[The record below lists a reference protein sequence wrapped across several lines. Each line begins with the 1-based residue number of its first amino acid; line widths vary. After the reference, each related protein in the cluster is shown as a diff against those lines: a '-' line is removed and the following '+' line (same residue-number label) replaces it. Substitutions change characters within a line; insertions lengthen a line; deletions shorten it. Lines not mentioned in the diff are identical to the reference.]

1 MSSLFVIL
9 KLLFLLSLLVHS
21 EGECISNYQEVKQ
34 SLLRRRCNVDALVSV
49 FYPISELR
57 PSTVDVFYYHV
68 PRSEDIGSNSSCRTW
83 QQVVEREGL
92 VATQMR
98 WLNSPTLLVADLHVL
113 EHMSFMRL
121 AVVNEGID
129 RVILDPFCEEI
140 TDSERIE
147 ILAILTSFVSERKR
161 RVRESGKKI
170 VHETCERFIKCISL
184 CSFAHLQQTHKRIK
198 TTSCIP
204 FTSATVRA
212 IL

>member
-1 MSSLFVIL
+1 M
-9 KLLFLLSLLVHS
+9 LLLLPLLVLS
-21 EGECISNYQEVKQ
+21 KGECISNYQEVKQ

-68 PRSEDIGSNSSCRTW
+68 PLSEDIGSNSSCRTW

-161 RVRESGKKI
+161 RVCESGKKN
-170 VHETCERFIKCISL
+170 C
-184 CSFAHLQQTHKRIK
+184 A
-198 TTSCIP
+198 
-204 FTSATVRA
+204 
-212 IL
+212 

>member
-1 MSSLFVIL
+1 MNLFAVGS
-9 KLLFLLSLLVHS
+9 FLLTLFAYNT
-21 EGECISNYQEVKQ
+21 EGVDECISNYQEVKQ

-121 AVVNEGID
+121 AVVDERID
-129 RVILDPFCEEI
+129 HVILDPFCDEI

-147 ILAILTSFVSERKR
+147 ILALLTSFVS
-161 RVRESGKKI
+161 
-170 VHETCERFIKCISL
+170 
-184 CSFAHLQQTHKRIK
+184 
-198 TTSCIP
+198 
-204 FTSATVRA
+204 
-212 IL
+212 